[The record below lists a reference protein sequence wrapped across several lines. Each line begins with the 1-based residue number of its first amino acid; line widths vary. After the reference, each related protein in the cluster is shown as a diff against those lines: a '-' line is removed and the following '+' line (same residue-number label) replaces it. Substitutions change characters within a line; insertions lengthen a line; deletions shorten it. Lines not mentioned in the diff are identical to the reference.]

1 MAAGGPSYFSLM
13 KSNQKSSQQK
23 CFFARKASALQIG
36 QNLGRNYFAH
46 TRISPTHA
54 KTSYALQPHSP
65 PSFCPLSPE
74 AVLLTGKGKAILNSQ
89 AINLKILQLL
99 NPLSTAGEERVV
111 QRSVDRVSRCRHAR
125 SIAGF
130 NPLSTEGEERVVQ
143 RSADR
148 VSRCRHAMP

>member
-23 CFFARKASALQIG
+23 CFFAHEAFALQIE

-46 TRISPTHA
+46 ARISLTHA

-74 AVLLTGKGKAILNSQ
+74 AVLLTGKERKGNTKFLGCQFLNS
-89 AINLKILQLL
+89 
-99 NPLSTAGEERVV
+99 EV
-111 QRSVDRVSRCRHAR
+111 
-125 SIAGF
+125 AGF
-130 NPLSTEGEERVVQ
+130 
-143 RSADR
+143 
-148 VSRCRHAMP
+148 